1 MTHIRIEKGTGGWGG
16 PLELKATPG
25 KKIVYITAG
34 TRPAI
39 VDKLAQLTGWQAID
53 GFKEGEPA
61 EAEIGVAVIDCG
73 GTLRCGI
80 YPKRRI
86 PTINIHSTGKSGPL
100 AQYIVEDIYVSGVK
114 EENITVVGDATPQP
128 SSVGRDY
135 DTSKKITEQSDGLL
149 AKVGMGMG
157 SAVAVLFQS
166 GRDTIDTVLKTIL
179 PFMAFVSA
187 LIGIIMASGLGDWIA
202 HGLAPLAS
210 HPLGLVMLAL
220 ICSFPLLSPF
230 LGPGAVIAQVIG
242 VLIGVQIG
250 LGNIPPHLA
259 LPALFAINAQAACD
273 FIPVGLSLA
282 EARQDTVREGAPADL
297 EEYCFIHC
305 HGELKGALH
314 PGLQFS
320 LGQHRYPVTA
330 VGSVAEDNL
339 RELGHVTLRFDGLNE
354 AEFPGTVHVAGPVP
368 DDIAPGSVLKF
379 ESVKE

>member
-1 MTHIRIEKGTGGWGG
+1 MTRIHIERGTGGWGG
-16 PLELKATPG
+16 PLELDAVPG

-39 VDKLAQLTGWQAID
+39 VDKLAELTGWQAVD
-53 GFKEGEPA
+53 GFKEGEPP
-61 EAEIGVAVIDCG
+61 EQEIGVAIIDCG

-86 PTINIHSTGKSGPL
+86 PTINIHATGKSGPL
-100 AQYIVEDIYVSGVK
+100 AQFILEDIYVSGVR
-114 EENITVVGDATPQP
+114 EENIRLVGEVSEATGVTPP
-128 SSVGRDY
+128 AKPTTASGRDY
-135 DTSKKITEQSDGLL
+135 DATKKITEQSDGLL

-157 SAVAVLFQS
+157 SAVAVLFQA

-282 EARQDTVREGAPADL
+282 EARQDTVRVGVPSVLVSRFLTGAPTVLIAWFVSG
-297 EEYCFIHC
+297 FIY
-305 HGELKGALH
+305 
-314 PGLQFS
+314 Q
-320 LGQHRYPVTA
+320 
-330 VGSVAEDNL
+330 
-339 RELGHVTLRFDGLNE
+339 
-354 AEFPGTVHVAGPVP
+354 
-368 DDIAPGSVLKF
+368 
-379 ESVKE
+379 

>member
-1 MTHIRIEKGTGGWGG
+1 MSRIIIEKGASGWGG
-16 PLELKATPG
+16 PLEIDASSE

-39 VDKLAQLTGWQAID
+39 VDKLAQLTGWQAVD
-53 GFKEGEPA
+53 GFKEGEPP
-61 EAEIGVAVIDCG
+61 EEEIGVAVIDCG

-86 PTINIHSTGKSGPL
+86 PTVNIHATGKSGPL
-100 AQYIVEDIYVSGVK
+100 AQYILEDIYVSGVK
-114 EENITVVGDATPQP
+114 EENIRLQGGAPATSAPQP
-128 SSVGRDY
+128 RDY
-135 DTSKKITEQSDGLL
+135 DTTKKITEQSDGLL

-157 SAVAVLFQS
+157 SAVAVLFQA

-210 HPLGLVMLAL
+210 HPLGLVTLAL

-250 LGNIPPHLA
+250 QGHIPPHLA

-282 EARQDTVREGAPADL
+282 EARQETVRVGVPSVLVSRFLTGAPTVLIAWFVSG
-297 EEYCFIHC
+297 FIY
-305 HGELKGALH
+305 
-314 PGLQFS
+314 Q
-320 LGQHRYPVTA
+320 
-330 VGSVAEDNL
+330 
-339 RELGHVTLRFDGLNE
+339 
-354 AEFPGTVHVAGPVP
+354 
-368 DDIAPGSVLKF
+368 
-379 ESVKE
+379 

>member
-1 MTHIRIEKGTGGWGG
+1 MKRIRIEKGTSGWGG
-16 PLELKATPG
+16 PLELDAVDG
-25 KKIVYITAG
+25 KKVVYITAG

-39 VDKLAQLTGWQAID
+39 VDKIASLTGWQAVD
-53 GFKEGEPA
+53 GFKEGEPL
-61 EAEIGVAVIDCG
+61 EAEIGVAIIDCG

-86 PTINIHSTGKSGPL
+86 PTINIHATGKSGPL

-114 EENITVVGDATPQP
+114 EENIFALEDDHSPVPQTAPVQPTVH
-128 SSVGRDY
+128 DY

-149 AKVGMGMG
+149 ARIGMGMG
-157 SAVAVLFQS
+157 SVVAVLFQA

-187 LIGIIMASGLGDWIA
+187 LIGIIMASGIGDWIA

-210 HPLGLVMLAL
+210 QPLGLVTLAL

-250 LGNIPPHLA
+250 LGHIPPHLA

-282 EARQDTVREGAPADL
+282 EARQDTVRVGVPSVLMSRFLTGAPTVLIAWFVSG
-297 EEYCFIHC
+297 FIY
-305 HGELKGALH
+305 
-314 PGLQFS
+314 Q
-320 LGQHRYPVTA
+320 
-330 VGSVAEDNL
+330 
-339 RELGHVTLRFDGLNE
+339 
-354 AEFPGTVHVAGPVP
+354 
-368 DDIAPGSVLKF
+368 
-379 ESVKE
+379 